1 MVNKMKKMVVLN
13 NKMYLDYSNIREYIL
28 NIKDIIRNDLEVV
41 VCPSNIFLPFFSGRY
56 RFKLGAQN
64 IAGVFSTGEVSGFQL
79 KSLGVSYVL
88 IGHLERRILFN
99 ETNKII
105 NLKVKEALD
114 NGITPIICLGET
126 IEERDRRKTQD
137 VILKQI
143 KEALKGID
151 VYSDIIFAYDPI
163 WAIGNDDAVS
173 NNEIEEI
180 VNLIKN
186 SVFMVHN
193 VKVKVLY
200 GGSLNEEN
208 IKRINKIKNLDGY
221 IIGKNSVSIDKISAI
236 MNEID

>member
-1 MVNKMKKMVVLN
+1 MKKLVVLN

-28 NIKDIIRNDLEVV
+28 NIKDIIRSDLDVV

-56 RFKLGAQN
+56 KFKLGAQN

-79 KSLGVSYVL
+79 KSLGVNYVL

-99 ETNKII
+99 ETNKMI

-114 NGITPIICLGET
+114 NGIAPIICLGET
-126 IEERDRRKTQD
+126 IEERERRKTQD

-143 KEALKGID
+143 KECLRGIE
-151 VYSDIIFAYDPI
+151 VFSDIIFAYDPI
-163 WAIGNDDAVS
+163 WAIGNEDAVS
-173 NNEIEEI
+173 NEEIEEI
-180 VNLIKN
+180 VTLIKN
-186 SVFMVHN
+186 AVFMVHN

-221 IIGKNSVSIDKISAI
+221 IIGKNSVNIDKISAI